1 MRPTDE
7 VRQLDRQSPAV
18 RALTAKPKIQHWE
31 HQIGTSFNVRRGPLG
46 TVGGMTSL
54 KVILPN
60 ELTAERLEMDIVSTV
75 YQELGRFNCKPI
87 GAVSA
92 AGESN
97 NFSVHPQGHVQIEPK
112 GATRIV
118 RVHASD
124 VDLHDL
130 FTAVLADLEQRNDG
144 LTGEID

>member
-1 MRPTDE
+1 MGHG
-7 VRQLDRQSPAV
+7 L
-18 RALTAKPKIQHWE
+18 
-31 HQIGTSFNVRRGPLG
+31 IGTFN
-46 TVGGMTSL
+46 GMTSL
-54 KVILPN
+54 KVTVAD
-60 ELTAERLEMDIVSTV
+60 ESTAERLELEILSTV
-75 YQELGRFNCKPI
+75 YQKLGRFNYKPI

-92 AGESN
+92 AGEAN
-97 NFSVHPQGHVQIEPK
+97 NFSLHPQGQVQIEPK

-118 RVHASD
+118 RVQAPD

>member
-1 MRPTDE
+1 
-7 VRQLDRQSPAV
+7 VV
-18 RALTAKPKIQHWE
+18 HALTAKPKTQDWE
-31 HQIGTSFNVRRGPLG
+31 HRTGTSVNVRYGALG
-46 TVGGMTSL
+46 SVGGMTSL
-54 KVILPN
+54 KVILPD
-60 ELTAERLEMDIVSTV
+60 ESTAERLELDILSTV
-75 YQELGRFNCKPI
+75 YKELGRFNYKPV

-92 AGESN
+92 EGEAN
-97 NFSVHPQGHVQIEPK
+97 NFSLHPQGHVQIEPK